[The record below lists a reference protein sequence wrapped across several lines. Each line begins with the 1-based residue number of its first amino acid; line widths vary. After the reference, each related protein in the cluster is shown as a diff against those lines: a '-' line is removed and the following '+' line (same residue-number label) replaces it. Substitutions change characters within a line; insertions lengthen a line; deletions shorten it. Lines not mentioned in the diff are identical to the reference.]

1 MLASVPIAHLQC
13 RSQIRFTCICSFF
26 SQIHDFPLRTATPS
40 VCHHWCP
47 VMSPRD
53 PGISLDPSFYFS
65 SYIPLFISFFF
76 FSSLCSFLKKK
87 KNRVP
92 TKDFALCLLLDIVW
106 RMNQSLEFIL
116 KLKGHPQY
124 IVSSCDTCAEEK
136 NLLWEREEWDG
147 YGASPLGIRAQ
158 EGLSEE
164 ATLEL
169 RSKGSE
175 GAR

>member
-13 RSQIRFTCICSFF
+13 HSQIRFTCICSFF

-87 KNRVP
+87 KKKSSAHQGFCTVLVAGYSVENESESWIYTQAQRTP
-92 TKDFALCLLLDIVW
+92 TIYSFKLWYLCRGKELALGERRMGWVW
-106 RMNQSLEFIL
+106 GQPTRYQGPGRPLWGSNIR
-116 KLKGHPQY
+116 PQ
-124 IVSSCDTCAEEK
+124 I
-136 NLLWEREEWDG
+136 
-147 YGASPLGIRAQ
+147 
-158 EGLSEE
+158 
-164 ATLEL
+164 
-169 RSKGSE
+169 
-175 GAR
+175 

>member
-13 RSQIRFTCICSFF
+13 CSQSKFTRICSFF
-26 SQIHDFPLRTATPS
+26 SQIHDFPLRTAAPS

-65 SYIPLFISFFF
+65 SYMPLFISFFF

-87 KNRVP
+87 KKNWVP

-116 KLKGHPQY
+116 KLKGHPQIY
-124 IVSSCDTCAEEK
+124 NFKLWYLWQRKRTGSGREK
-136 NLLWEREEWDG
+136 NGMGMGPAHSVSGPRK
-147 YGASPLGIRAQ
+147 AS
-158 EGLSEE
+158 
-164 ATLEL
+164 L
-169 RSKGSE
+169 R
-175 GAR
+175 RQH